1 MADIFEVV
9 PGGLLVIIG
18 IIIFCMILIFGIAKL
33 ERRLK
38 KQHLARNTISAAS
51 GDAFS
56 EEGMDGGFV
65 VGQVY
70 QMEDGTLAKYAGS
83 GQFNKIKQK

>member
-1 MADIFEVV
+1 MVDIFEVV

-38 KQHLARNTISAAS
+38 KQQPAKNNNSGAS
-51 GDAFS
+51 RGALS
-56 EEGMDGGFV
+56 EEEMDGGFV